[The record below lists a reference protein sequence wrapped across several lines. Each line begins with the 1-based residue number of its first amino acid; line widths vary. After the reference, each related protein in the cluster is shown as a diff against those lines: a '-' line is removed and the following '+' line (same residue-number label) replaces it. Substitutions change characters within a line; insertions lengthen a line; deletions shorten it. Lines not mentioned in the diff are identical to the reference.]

1 MSVVLDASALLALL
15 QREHGGTEVAGVL
28 TESLI
33 SSVNWTEVIQ
43 KSMQRGMDTSGV
55 RTDLETAGLKIV
67 GFDAD
72 DAEMAARLWQAGSSL
87 SLADR
92 ACLALGIKLGAAVWT
107 ADRDWATMETGAVVQ
122 VIR

>member
-1 MSVVLDASALLALL
+1 MSVVLDASAVLALL
-15 QREHGGTEVAGVL
+15 QRELGGTDVASVL

-55 RTDLETAGLKIV
+55 RTDLETAGLQIV

-72 DAEMAARLWQAGSSL
+72 DAEVAARLWQVGRGL

-107 ADRDWATMETGAVVQ
+107 ADRYWATVETGAEVK